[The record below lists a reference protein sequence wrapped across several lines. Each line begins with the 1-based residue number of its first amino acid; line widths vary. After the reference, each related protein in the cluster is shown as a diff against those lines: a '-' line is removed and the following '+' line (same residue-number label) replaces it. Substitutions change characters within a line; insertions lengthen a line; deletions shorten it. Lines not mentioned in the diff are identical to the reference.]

1 MNMSHQLAFENRETY
16 DTRLEGITIEARLV
30 LGEESVICQA
40 KIDTG
45 GQACLFMREIA
56 ETLGIDI
63 EAGHRRVFS
72 TLAGSLT
79 AYGHTV
85 RLQTLGL
92 EFDSLIYFPA
102 DYGLPRNLLGREGW
116 LQKVRLAVIDYD
128 STLYVSP
135 YRNPA

>member
-1 MNMSHQLAFENRETY
+1 
-16 DTRLEGITIEARLV
+16 V
-30 LGEESVICQA
+30 VCQA

-45 GQACLFMREIA
+45 GQVCLFMREIG

-63 EAGHRRVFS
+63 ETGHRHSFN

-92 EFDSLIYFPA
+92 EFDSLVYFPA
-102 DYGLPRNLLGREGW
+102 
-116 LQKVRLAVIDYD
+116 V
-128 STLYVSP
+128 
-135 YRNPA
+135 

>member
-1 MNMSHQLAFENRETY
+1 M
-16 DTRLEGITIEARLV
+16 V
-30 LGEESVICQA
+30 CQA

-45 GQACLFMREIA
+45 GQVCLFMREIG

-63 EAGHRRVFS
+63 ETGHRHSFN

-92 EFDSLIYFPA
+92 EFDSLVYFPA
-102 DYGLPRNLLGREGW
+102 VYGLPRNLLGREGW
-116 LQKVRLAVIDYD
+116 LRKVRLALIDD
-128 STLYVSP
+128 DATLYVSP
-135 YRNPA
+135 YQNQI

>member
-1 MNMSHQLAFENRETY
+1 MSHQLTFSTRETY
-16 DTRLEGITIEARLV
+16 DTRLEGIMIEARLV
-30 LGEESVICQA
+30 LGDQSVICQA

-45 GQACLFMREIA
+45 GHVCLFMREIA

-63 EAGHRRVFS
+63 QTGHRQAFR

-85 RLQTLGL
+85 RLHTLGL
-92 EFDSLIYFPA
+92 EFESLIYFAA

-116 LQKVRLAVIDYD
+116 LQKVRLAIVDYE
-128 STLYVSP
+128 STLYLSS
-135 YRNPA
+135 YQNQA

>member
-1 MNMSHQLAFENRETY
+1 MSHQLTFSTRETY

-30 LGEESVICQA
+30 FGDQSVICQA

-45 GQACLFMREIA
+45 GQVCFFMREIA

-63 EAGHRRVFS
+63 ETGHRHAFR
-72 TLAGSLT
+72 TLAGSLV

-85 RLQTLGL
+85 RLYTLGL
-92 EFDSLIYFPA
+92 EFDALIYFAA

-116 LQKVRLAVIDYD
+116 LQKVRLAIIDYE
-128 STLYVSP
+128 STLYVSQ
-135 YRNPA
+135 YQNQG